1 MTTLDVQPSS
11 AGDVD
16 ARGEPIR
23 QLLLALIFLGA
34 AGLVAELLLLEHT
47 ENVYQ
52 WMPLVMLA
60 LVLVFSLLLG
70 FRPSPR
76 VLRLF
81 RGLMVLVI
89 LVGLVGIYLHYD
101 GNREFELEMDPQA
114 SGFDLLWK
122 VLHGATPTLAPGAMV
137 QLGLLGLVFAYRHPL
152 LRLRA

>member
-1 MTTLDVQPSS
+1 MTTSDLPSS
-11 AGDVD
+11 PADRAEAG
-16 ARGEPIR
+16 AEPIR
-23 QLLLALIFLGA
+23 RLLLALILLGA

-52 WMPLVMLA
+52 WLPLIVLA
-60 LVLVFSLLLG
+60 LVIVFTLLLG

-76 VLRLF
+76 LLRLF
-81 RGLMVLVI
+81 RWLMVLVI
-89 LVGLVGIYLHYD
+89 LVGLVGVYLHFD

-114 SGFDLLWK
+114 GGFDLLWN